1 MSWTALLQALPYV
14 AQIGGAVLPFLSQLT
29 SGGSQNGSSS
39 NAMSQSSQ
47 TQTSTS
53 QNQSGTSQ
61 SVTQGSPQGIA
72 GLMQS
77 AVSTPTGSNW
87 KDAFSSSQSS
97 ATTAN
102 NLQTGQWTLAN
113 AMNAFGNLMQTRN
126 SWLSLTSA
134 RDYNTKQAA
143 ESRAWTRKMRRT
155 AYQDT
160 VEDLKKAGLNPIL
173 AASRGATSGETG
185 ASASTTAGNFSSL
198 TSAAVPSA
206 HAASAQAMYD
216 YGNNTM
222 QFMDYA
228 MKNISNAKQLGMT
241 SFANQMYSMAES
253 IMEGSM
259 ASSSEYANETIQQAK
274 KDIRDDIIKDDLFH
288 SNPES
293 GKMLDKKLEAAK
305 EKGKNAKQTPQTPFQ
320 HIRG

>member
-1 MSWTALLQALPYV
+1 MAWTAILQALPYV
-14 AQIGGAVLPFLSQLT
+14 AQIAGSVAPFLTQLT
-29 SGGSQNGSSS
+29 SGGTQNGSSS
-39 NAMSQSSQ
+39 NAQSQSSQ
-47 TQTSTS
+47 TQTSMS
-53 QNQSGTSQ
+53 GGQSGTSQ
-61 SVTQGSPQGIA
+61 SVTQGSPSGIA

-77 AVSTPTGSNW
+77 GVSTPTGSNW
-87 KDAFSSSQSS
+87 KQAFGASQGS

-113 AMNAFGNLMQTRN
+113 AMNTFGNLMQNAN

-134 RDYNTKQAA
+134 RDYNAKQAA
-143 ESRAWTRKMRRT
+143 ESRAWTREMRRT

-160 VEDLKKAGLNPIL
+160 VEDLKAAGLNPIL

-228 MKNISNAKQLGMT
+228 MKNINNAKQLGMT

-253 IMEGSM
+253 VMEGSL
-259 ASSSEYANETIQQAK
+259 ASSAEYSNETIQQAR
-274 KDIRDDIIKDDLFH
+274 KDIRDDFLGDFFK
-288 SNPES
+288 SSPES
-293 GKMLDKKLEAAK
+293 GKMLDEKLEAAK
-305 EKGKNAKQTPQTPFQ
+305 QKGKNAKQTPQAPYQ

>member
-1 MSWTALLQALPYV
+1 MAWTALLQALPYV

-29 SGGSQNGSSS
+29 SSGKQFGSSS
-39 NAMSQSSQ
+39 NAQSQSSQ
-47 TQTSTS
+47 SSTSTS
-53 QNQSGTSQ
+53 GGQSGTSQ
-61 SVTQGSPQGIA
+61 TETQGSPSGIA
-72 GLMQS
+72 GAMQ
-77 AVSTPTGSNW
+77 AGISTPTGSNW
-87 KDAFSSSQSS
+87 QDAFGASQGS

-113 AMNAFGNLMQTRN
+113 AMNAFGGLLQNAN

-134 RDYNTKQAA
+134 RDYNSKEAA
-143 ESRAWTRKMRRT
+143 ESRAWTREMRRT

-160 VEDLKKAGLNPIL
+160 VEDLKAAGLNPIL

-185 ASASTTAGNFSSL
+185 ASASTSAGNFSSM

-206 HAASAQAMYD
+206 HAASAQTMYD

-228 MKNISNAKQLGMT
+228 MKNINNAKQLGMT
-241 SFANQMYSMAES
+241 SFANQMYNMTDSILES
-253 IMEGSM
+253 SI
-259 ASSSEYANETIQQAK
+259 ASSSEYANKTIQQAH
-274 KDIRDDIIKDDLFH
+274 KDIYDPYKGD
-288 SNPES
+288 SAA
-293 GKMLDKKLEAAK
+293 MDKLLNEKAAAAK
-305 EKGKNAKQTPQTPFQ
+305 RKAEHATQKPQKPFQ

>member
-1 MSWTALLQALPYV
+1 MAWTALLQALPYV
-14 AQIGGAVLPFLSQLT
+14 AQIAGSVAPFLTQLT

-39 NAMSQSSQ
+39 NAQSQTSQSS
-47 TQTSTS
+47 TSTS
-53 QNQSGTSQ
+53 GGQSGTSQ
-61 SVTQGSPQGIA
+61 NVTQGSPQGIA

-77 AVSTPTGSNW
+77 GVSTPTGSNW
-87 KDAFSSSQSS
+87 QQAFGASQGS

-113 AMNAFGNLMQTRN
+113 AMNAFGGLLQNAN

-134 RDYNTKQAA
+134 RDFNSKQAA
-143 ESRAWTRKMRRT
+143 ESRAWTREMRRT

-160 VEDLKKAGLNPIL
+160 VEDLKAAGLNPIL

-185 ASASTTAGNFSSL
+185 ASASTTAGNFSAL

-206 HAASAQAMYD
+206 HSASAQAMYD

-222 QFMDYA
+222 QFMDFA
-228 MKNISNAKQLGMT
+228 MKNISTAKQLGMS
-241 SFANQMYSMAES
+241 SFANQMYSMTDNILES
-253 IMEGSM
+253 SI
-259 ASSSEYANETIQQAK
+259 ASSSEYANETLQQAH
-274 KDIRDDIIKDDLFH
+274 KDIY
-288 SNPES
+288 NPYKHDSKAMDKLLDE
-293 GKMLDKKLEAAK
+293 KMAAAR
-305 EKGKNAKQTPQTPFQ
+305 EKAKNAKQKPQAPFQ

>member
-1 MSWTALLQALPYV
+1 MAWTALLQALPYV
-14 AQIGGAVLPFLSQLT
+14 AQIAGAVSPFVTQLFN
-29 SGGSQNGSSS
+29 GGSQNGSSS
-39 NAMSQSSQ
+39 SSQSQSSQ
-47 TQTSTS
+47 TMTSTS
-53 QNQSGTSQ
+53 SGQSGTSQ
-61 SVTQGSPQGIA
+61 STTQGSPSGIA

-77 AVSTPTGSNW
+77 GVSTPTGSNW
-87 KDAFSSSQSS
+87 QGAFGASQGS

-102 NLQTGQWTLAN
+102 NLQTGQWTLAQ
-113 AMNAFGNLMQTRN
+113 AMNAFGGLLQNAN

-134 RDYNTKQAA
+134 RDFNSKEAA
-143 ESRAWTRKMRRT
+143 EARAWTREMRQT

-160 VEDLKKAGLNPIL
+160 VKDLKAAGLNPIL

-185 ASASTTAGNFSSL
+185 ASASTSAGNFSSM

-228 MKNISNAKQLGMT
+228 MKNINNAKQLGMT

-259 ASSSEYANETIQQAK
+259 ASSSEYANETIQQAR
-274 KDIRDDIIKDDLFH
+274 KDIRDDLVPGSLFQ
-288 SNPES
+288 SSPES
-293 GKMLDKKLEAAK
+293 KKLLDEKAAAAK
-305 EKGKNAKQTPQTPFQ
+305 RKAESATQTPQKPYQ

>member
-1 MSWTALLQALPYV
+1 MAWTALLQALPYV
-14 AQIGGAVLPFLSQLT
+14 AQIGGAVLPFLTQAI

-39 NAMSQSSQ
+39 NSQSQSSQ

-53 QNQSGTSQ
+53 GGQSGSSQ
-61 SVTQGSPQGIA
+61 TVTQGSPSGIA
-72 GLMQS
+72 GAMQ
-77 AVSTPTGSNW
+77 AGISTPTGSNW
-87 KDAFSSSQSS
+87 QDAFGASQGS

-102 NLQTGQWTLAN
+102 NLQTGQWTLAQ
-113 AMNAFGNLMQTRN
+113 AMNAFGGLLQNAN

-134 RDYNTKQAA
+134 RDFNSKEAA
-143 ESRAWTRKMRRT
+143 EARDWTREMRRT

-160 VEDLKKAGLNPIL
+160 VKDLKAAGLNPIL

-185 ASASTTAGNFSSL
+185 ASASTTAGNFSSM

-228 MKNISNAKQLGMT
+228 MKNINNAKQLGMS
-241 SFANQMYSMAES
+241 SFANQMYNMTDSILES
-253 IMEGSM
+253 SI
-259 ASSSEYANETIQQAK
+259 ASSSEYANETIQQAH
-274 KDIRDDIIKDDLFH
+274 KDIYDPYKGDSAAMDKL
-288 SNPES
+288 
-293 GKMLDKKLEAAK
+293 LDEKAAAAK
-305 EKGKNAKQTPQTPFQ
+305 RKAEHATQKPQAPFQ

>member
-1 MSWTALLQALPYV
+1 MAWTALLQALPYV

-29 SGGSQNGSSS
+29 SGGKQFGSSS
-39 NAMSQSSQ
+39 NAQSQ
-47 TQTSTS
+47 TSQGMTSTS
-53 QNQSGTSQ
+53 SGQSGTSQ
-61 SVTQGSPQGIA
+61 STTQGSPSGIA

-77 AVSTPTGSNW
+77 GVSTPTGSNW
-87 KDAFSSSQSS
+87 KDAFASSQGS

-113 AMNAFGNLMQTRN
+113 AMNSFGTLLQNAN

-134 RDYNTKQAA
+134 RDYNSKEAA
-143 ESRAWTRKMRRT
+143 ESRAWTREMRRT

-160 VEDLKKAGLNPIL
+160 VEDLKAAGLNPIL

-185 ASASTTAGNFSSL
+185 ASASTSAGNFSSM
-198 TSAAVPSA
+198 TSAAAPSA

-228 MKNISNAKQLGMT
+228 MKNINNAKQLGMT

-253 IMEGSM
+253 ILEGSI
-259 ASSSEYANETIQQAK
+259 ASSSEYANETLQQAH
-274 KDIRDDIIKDDLFH
+274 KDIYDPYKGD
-288 SNPES
+288 SATT
-293 GKMLDKKLEAAK
+293 KKLLDEKAAT
-305 EKGKNAKQTPQTPFQ
+305 AKKKAESATQKPQAPFQ
-320 HIRG
+320 HVRG

>member
-1 MSWTALLQALPYV
+1 MAWTAILQALPYV
-14 AQIGGAVLPFLSQLT
+14 LQAIGAAAPFVTQAFN
-29 SGGSQNGSSS
+29 GGSQNGSSS
-39 NAMSQSSQ
+39 NSQSQSSQ

-53 QNQSGTSQ
+53 GGQSGTSQ
-61 SVTQGSPQGIA
+61 TVTQGSPSGIA

-77 AVSTPTGSNW
+77 GVSTPTGSNW
-87 KDAFSSSQSS
+87 QPAFGASQGS

-102 NLQTGQWTLAN
+102 NLQTGQWTLAQ
-113 AMNAFGNLMQTRN
+113 AMNAFGGLLQNAN

-134 RDYNTKQAA
+134 RDYNAKQAA
-143 ESRAWTRKMRRT
+143 EARAWTREMRRT

-160 VEDLKKAGLNPIL
+160 VEDLKAAGLNPIL

-185 ASASTTAGNFSSL
+185 ASASTTAGNFSSM

-228 MKNISNAKQLGMT
+228 MKNINNAKQLGLT
-241 SFANQMYSMAES
+241 SFSNQMYSMADSILES
-253 IMEGSM
+253 SM
-259 ASSSEYANETIQQAK
+259 ASSSEYANETIQQAH
-274 KDIRDDIIKDDLFH
+274 KDIYDPFKGD
-288 SNPES
+288 SAAT
-293 GKMLDKKLEAAK
+293 KKLLDEKAAAAK
-305 EKGKNAKQTPQTPFQ
+305 KKASAATQAPQTPFQ

>member
-1 MSWTALLQALPYV
+1 MAWTALLQALPYV
-14 AQIGGAVLPFLSQLT
+14 AQIAGSVAPFLTQLT
-29 SGGSQNGSSS
+29 SGGKQFGSSS
-39 NAMSQSSQ
+39 NAQSQSSQ

-53 QNQSGTSQ
+53 GGQSGTNQ
-61 SVTQGSPQGIA
+61 SVTQGSPSGIA
-72 GLMQS
+72 GAMQ
-77 AVSTPTGSNW
+77 AGISTPTGSNW
-87 KDAFSSSQSS
+87 QQAFGASQGS

-113 AMNAFGNLMQTRN
+113 TMNLFGNLMQNAN

-134 RDYNTKQAA
+134 RDYNAKQAA
-143 ESRAWTRKMRRT
+143 EARAWTREMRRT

-160 VEDLKKAGLNPIL
+160 VEDLKAAGLNPIL

-185 ASASTTAGNFSSL
+185 ASASTTAGNFSSM

-206 HAASAQAMYD
+206 HAASAQSMYD

-228 MKNISNAKQLGMT
+228 MKNINNAKQLGMS
-241 SFANQMYSMAES
+241 SFANQMYSMADSILES
-253 IMEGSM
+253 SI
-259 ASSSEYANETIQQAK
+259 ASSSEYANETLQQAH
-274 KDIRDDIIKDDLFH
+274 KDIY
-288 SNPES
+288 NPYK
-293 GKMLDKKLEAAK
+293 GDRAATKKLLDEKAAAAK
-305 EKGKNAKQTPQTPFQ
+305 KKAESATQKPQTPFQ

>member
-1 MSWTALLQALPYV
+1 MSWTAILQALPYV
-14 AQIGGAVLPFLSQLT
+14 TQAVGAVAPLLTQALS
-29 SGGSQNGSSS
+29 SGRQNGSSS
-39 NAMSQSSQ
+39 NAQSQSSQ

-53 QNQSGTSQ
+53 QNQSGTSE

-77 AVSTPTGSNW
+77 GVSTPTGSNW
-87 KDAFSSSQSS
+87 QQAFGASQGS

-102 NLQTGQWTLAN
+102 NLQTGQWTYAN
-113 AMNAFGNLMQTRN
+113 AMNLFGNLMQSAN

-134 RDYNTKQAA
+134 RDYNAKQAE
-143 ESRAWTRKMRRT
+143 ESRAWTREMRQT

-228 MKNISNAKQLGMT
+228 MRNINNAKQLGMT

-259 ASSSEYANETIQQAK
+259 ASSSEYANETIQQAH
-274 KDIRDDIIKDDLFH
+274 KDVRDDMFK

-293 GKMLDKKLEAAK
+293 GKLLDKKLEAAK
-305 EKGKNAKQTPQTPFQ
+305 EKGKNAKQTPQAPYQ

>member
-1 MSWTALLQALPYV
+1 MAWTALLKALPYV
-14 AQIGGAVLPFLSQLT
+14 AQIAGSVAPFLTQAI

-39 NAMSQSSQ
+39 NSQSQSSQ

-53 QNQSGTSQ
+53 GGQSGSNQT
-61 SVTQGSPQGIA
+61 VTQGSPSGIA
-72 GLMQS
+72 GAMQ
-77 AVSTPTGSNW
+77 AGISTPTSSNW
-87 KDAFSSSQSS
+87 QDAFGASQGS

-102 NLQTGQWTLAN
+102 NLQTGQWTLAQ
-113 AMNAFGNLMQTRN
+113 AMNAFGGLLQNAN

-134 RDYNTKQAA
+134 RDYNSKEAA
-143 ESRAWTRKMRRT
+143 ESRAWTREMRRT

-160 VEDLKKAGLNPIL
+160 VEDLKAAGLNPIL

-185 ASASTTAGNFSSL
+185 ANASTTAGNFSSM

-228 MKNISNAKQLGMT
+228 MKNINNAKQLGMS
-241 SFANQMYSMAES
+241 SFANQMYSMADNILES
-253 IMEGSM
+253 SM
-259 ASSSEYANETIQQAK
+259 ASSSEYANETLQQAH
-274 KDIRDDIIKDDLFH
+274 KDIYDPYNFDAEKTGQL
-288 SNPES
+288 
-293 GKMLDKKLEAAK
+293 LDQKLQAAK
-305 EKGKNAKQTPQTPFQ
+305 EKSKNAKQTPQAPYK

>member
-1 MSWTALLQALPYV
+1 MAWTALLQALPYV
-14 AQIGGAVLPFLSQLT
+14 AQIAGSVAPFLTQAIS
-29 SGGSQNGSSS
+29 SGSQNGSSS
-39 NAMSQSSQ
+39 NSQSQSSQ
-47 TQTSTS
+47 AQTSTS
-53 QNQSGTSQ
+53 GGQSGTSQ

-77 AVSTPTGSNW
+77 GASTPTGSNW
-87 KDAFSSSQSS
+87 QQAFGASQGS

-113 AMNAFGNLMQTRN
+113 AMNAFGGLLQNAN

-134 RDYNTKQAA
+134 RDYNAKQAA
-143 ESRAWTRKMRRT
+143 ESRAWTREMRRT

-160 VEDLKKAGLNPIL
+160 VEDLKAAGLNPIL

-185 ASASTTAGNFSSL
+185 ANASTTAGNFSSL

-228 MKNISNAKQLGMT
+228 MRNINNAKQLGMT
-241 SFANQMYSMAES
+241 SFANQMYQMTDNILES
-253 IMEGSM
+253 SI
-259 ASSSEYANETIQQAK
+259 ASSAEYSNETLQQAH
-274 KDIRDDIIKDDLFH
+274 KDVKDDLFS
-288 SNPES
+288 SNPET
-293 GKMLDKKLEAAK
+293 GKLLDDKLKAAK
-305 EKGKNAKQTPQTPFQ
+305 EKGKNAKQTPLKPFQ
-320 HIRG
+320 HVRG

>member
-1 MSWTALLQALPYV
+1 MAWTAFLQALPYV

-39 NAMSQSSQ
+39 NAQSQSSQ
-47 TQTSTS
+47 SSTSTS
-53 QNQSGTSQ
+53 GGQSGTSQ
-61 SVTQGSPQGIA
+61 TVTQGSPSGIA
-72 GLMQS
+72 GAMQ
-77 AVSTPTGSNW
+77 AGISTPTGSNW
-87 KDAFSSSQSS
+87 QDAFGASQGS

-102 NLQTGQWTLAN
+102 NLQTGQWTLAQ
-113 AMNAFGNLMQTRN
+113 AMNAFGGLLQNAN

-134 RDYNTKQAA
+134 RDYNSKEAA
-143 ESRAWTRKMRRT
+143 ESRAWTREMRRT

-160 VEDLKKAGLNPIL
+160 VEDLKAAGLNPIL

-185 ASASTTAGNFSSL
+185 ASASTSAGNFSSI

-228 MKNISNAKQLGMT
+228 MRNINNAKQLGMS
-241 SFANQMYSMAES
+241 SFANQMYSMTDNILES
-253 IMEGSM
+253 SI
-259 ASSSEYANETIQQAK
+259 ASSSEYANETIQQAH
-274 KDIRDDIIKDDLFH
+274 KDIYDPYKGDSAAMDKL
-288 SNPES
+288 
-293 GKMLDKKLEAAK
+293 LDEKAAAAK
-305 EKGKNAKQTPQTPFQ
+305 KKAEHATQKPQAPFQ

>member
-1 MSWTALLQALPYV
+1 MQALPYV
-14 AQIGGAVLPFLSQLT
+14 AQIAGSVAPFLTQLT
-29 SGGSQNGSSS
+29 SGSSQSGSSS
-39 NAMSQSSQ
+39 NAQSQ
-47 TQTSTS
+47 TSQTSTS
-53 QNQSGTSQ
+53 TSGGQSGTSQ
-61 SVTQGSPQGIA
+61 SVTQGSPSGIA
-72 GLMQS
+72 GTMQ
-77 AVSTPTGSNW
+77 AGISTPTGSNW
-87 KDAFSSSQSS
+87 QDAFTSSQGS

-113 AMNAFGNLMQTRN
+113 AMNAFGGLLQNAN

-134 RDYNTKQAA
+134 RDYNSKEAA
-143 ESRAWTRKMRRT
+143 EARAWTREMRRT

-160 VEDLKKAGLNPIL
+160 VEDLKAAGLNPIL

-228 MKNISNAKQLGMT
+228 MKNINNAKQLGMT
-241 SFANQMYSMAES
+241 SFANQMYSMTDSILES
-253 IMEGSM
+253 SI
-259 ASSSEYANETIQQAK
+259 ASSSEYANETLQQAH
-274 KDIRDDIIKDDLFH
+274 KDIYDPYNFEAEKTRQLL
-288 SNPES
+288 NQ
-293 GKMLDKKLEAAK
+293 KLQAAK
-305 EKGKNAKQTPQTPFQ
+305 EKGKNAKQTPQAPYQ

>member
-1 MSWTALLQALPYV
+1 MAWTALLQALPYITQAV
-14 AQIGGAVLPFLSQLT
+14 GAVAPLITQLT
-29 SGGSQNGSSS
+29 NNGKQNGSSS
-39 NAMSQSSQ
+39 NSQSQTSQ

-53 QNQSGTSQ
+53 GGQSGTSQ
-61 SVTQGSPQGIA
+61 SMTQGSPSGIA

-77 AVSTPTGSNW
+77 GVSTPTGSNW
-87 KDAFSSSQSS
+87 EQAFGASQGS

-113 AMNAFGNLMQTRN
+113 AMNTFGNLMQSAN

-134 RDYNTKQAA
+134 RDYNAKQAA
-143 ESRAWTRKMRRT
+143 ESRAWTREMRRT

-228 MKNISNAKQLGMT
+228 MRNINNAKQLGMT
-241 SFANQMYSMAES
+241 SFANQMYSMADS
-253 IMEGSM
+253 IMEGSL
-259 ASSSEYANETIQQAK
+259 ASSAEYSNETIQQAR
-274 KDIRDDIIKDDLFH
+274 KDIRDDFFKSI
-288 SNPES
+288 PES
-293 GKMLDKKLEAAK
+293 GKMLDEKVEAAK
-305 EKGKNAKQTPQTPFQ
+305 QKGKNAKQTPQTPYQ

>member
-1 MSWTALLQALPYV
+1 MAWTALLQALPYI
-14 AQIGGAVLPFLSQLT
+14 AQIGGAIAPFVTQAI
-29 SGGSQNGSSS
+29 SGGSLNGSSS
-39 NAMSQSSQ
+39 NSQSQSSQ

-53 QNQSGTSQ
+53 GGQSGTSQ
-61 SVTQGSPQGIA
+61 SVTQGSPSGIA
-72 GLMQS
+72 GTMQS
-77 AVSTPTGSNW
+77 AISTPTSSNW
-87 KDAFSSSQSS
+87 KDAFASSQGS

-113 AMNAFGNLMQTRN
+113 AMNSFGTLLQNAN

-134 RDYNTKQAA
+134 RDYNSKEAA
-143 ESRAWTRKMRRT
+143 ESRAWTREMRRT

-160 VEDLKKAGLNPIL
+160 VEDLKAAGLNPIL

-185 ASASTTAGNFSSL
+185 ASASTSAGNFSSM
-198 TSAAVPSA
+198 TSAAAPSA

-228 MKNISNAKQLGMT
+228 MKNINNAKQLGMT
-241 SFANQMYSMAES
+241 SFANQMYSMADSILES
-253 IMEGSM
+253 SI
-259 ASSSEYANETIQQAK
+259 ASSSEYANETAQQAH
-274 KDIRDDIIKDDLFH
+274 KDIRDIFYNEEHDWKGNQQLIDQ
-288 SNPES
+288 
-293 GKMLDKKLEAAK
+293 KLQAAK
-305 EKGKNAKQTPQTPFQ
+305 EKGRNAKQKPQEAFQ

>member
-1 MSWTALLQALPYV
+1 MAWTAFLQALPYV
-14 AQIGGAVLPFLSQLT
+14 AQIGGAVLPFLTQAI

-39 NAMSQSSQ
+39 NAQSQSSQ
-47 TQTSTS
+47 TSTSTS
-53 QNQSGTSQ
+53 GGQSGTSQ
-61 SVTQGSPQGIA
+61 TVTQGSPSGIA
-72 GLMQS
+72 GAMQ
-77 AVSTPTGSNW
+77 AAISTPTGSNW
-87 KDAFSSSQSS
+87 QDAFRASQGS

-102 NLQTGQWTLAN
+102 NLQTGQWTLAQ
-113 AMNAFGNLMQTRN
+113 AMNAFGGLLQNAN

-134 RDYNTKQAA
+134 RDYNSKEAA
-143 ESRAWTRKMRRT
+143 EARAWTREMRRT

-160 VEDLKKAGLNPIL
+160 VEDLKAAGLNPIL

-185 ASASTTAGNFSSL
+185 ASASTTAGNFSAL

-206 HAASAQAMYD
+206 HSASAQAMYD

-228 MKNISNAKQLGMT
+228 MKNINNAKQLGMS

-253 IMEGSM
+253 IMEGSL
-259 ASSSEYANETIQQAK
+259 ASSSEYANETIQQAH
-274 KDIRDDIIKDDLFH
+274 KDIY
-288 SNPES
+288 NPYK
-293 GKMLDKKLEAAK
+293 GDRAATKKLLDEKAAAAK
-305 EKGKNAKQTPQTPFQ
+305 KKAASATQTPQAPFQ

>member
-1 MSWTALLQALPYV
+1 MAWTALLQALPYV

-29 SGGSQNGSSS
+29 SGGKQFGSSS
-39 NAMSQSSQ
+39 NAQSQ
-47 TQTSTS
+47 TSQGMTSTS
-53 QNQSGTSQ
+53 SGQSGTSQ
-61 SVTQGSPQGIA
+61 STTQGSPSGIA

-77 AVSTPTGSNW
+77 GVSTPTGSNW
-87 KDAFSSSQSS
+87 KDAFASSQGS

-113 AMNAFGNLMQTRN
+113 AMNSFGTLLQNAN

-134 RDYNTKQAA
+134 RDYNSKEAA
-143 ESRAWTRKMRRT
+143 ESRAWTREMRRT

-160 VEDLKKAGLNPIL
+160 VEDLKAAGLNPIL

-185 ASASTTAGNFSSL
+185 ASASTSAGNFSSM
-198 TSAAVPSA
+198 TSAAAPSA

-228 MKNISNAKQLGMT
+228 MKNINNAKQLGMT

-253 IMEGSM
+253 ILEGSI
-259 ASSSEYANETIQQAK
+259 ASSSEYANETLQQAH
-274 KDIRDDIIKDDLFH
+274 KDIYDPYKGD
-288 SNPES
+288 SATT
-293 GKMLDKKLEAAK
+293 KKLLDEKAAAAK
-305 EKGKNAKQTPQTPFQ
+305 KKAESATQKPQAPFQ
-320 HIRG
+320 HVRG